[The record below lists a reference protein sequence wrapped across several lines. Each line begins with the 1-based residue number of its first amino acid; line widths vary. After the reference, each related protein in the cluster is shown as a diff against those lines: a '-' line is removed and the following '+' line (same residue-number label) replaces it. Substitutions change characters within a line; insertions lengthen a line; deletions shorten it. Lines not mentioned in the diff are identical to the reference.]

1 MVGTAKPVQ
10 NQYSWTNLSSVLYVE
25 QPVGTGYSLGE
36 PNAKVSFESWHLK
49 PITNVCLQNE
59 EDVAAQLVG
68 FLQQFLTVFAELKGK
83 KFYLSGESVSLV
95 P

>member
-36 PNAKVSFESWHLK
+36 PNAKVSLES
-49 PITNVCLQNE
+49 
-59 EDVAAQLVG
+59 
-68 FLQQFLTVFAELKGK
+68 
-83 KFYLSGESVSLV
+83 
-95 P
+95 